1 MLPIRSKRVIMPIT
15 SMAVDDLASLDAASV
30 DDACEVSHLD
40 DNMALMMTVV
50 MVFKK
55 HRKNC
60 ECCPVSQLL
69 VR

>member
-1 MLPIRSKRVIMPIT
+1 MLPIRSKRVIMSIT

-50 MVFKK
+50 MVFK
-55 HRKNC
+55 N
-60 ECCPVSQLL
+60 
-69 VR
+69 